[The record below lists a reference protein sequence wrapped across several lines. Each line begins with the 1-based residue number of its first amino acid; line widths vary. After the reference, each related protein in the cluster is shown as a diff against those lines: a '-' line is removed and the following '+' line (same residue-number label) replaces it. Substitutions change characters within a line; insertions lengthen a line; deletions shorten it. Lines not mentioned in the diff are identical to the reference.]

1 MTCEDDETAMNLPI
15 MCELTPEALRE
26 RREGL
31 LSRLAER
38 ATGQEQT
45 VDGYVFTFAP
55 SSDTLKILTAVIDA
69 ERQCC
74 RWLRFAVTV
83 EPDGGPITLTLSG
96 PNGSRE
102 FLSALFATD

>member
-1 MTCEDDETAMNLPI
+1 MTCEGGETAMNLPI

-26 RREGL
+26 RREEML
-31 LSRLAER
+31 ARLAEQ
-38 ATGQEQT
+38 ATKHEET
-45 VDGYVFTFAP
+45 ADGVVFTFEP

-96 PNGSRE
+96 PDGSRE
-102 FLSALFATD
+102 FLSALFASD